1 MEEQEPFDSTEKLFT
16 RTRSRRSLDWLRV
29 FIFSLITGLFVIFFM
44 SGTLTRLENMILD
57 IFQRCG
63 GLTQTD
69 PRITL
74 IEINEETMDE
84 IGPWP
89 WPRRYHAVMA
99 RLLDQ
104 WGAAAIL
111 FDFNFPGETDPKDDQ
126 DFVQVLASIRAPFYL
141 PVEYRPQKD
150 KKFWLHG
157 LPVVFEKNE
166 GKMVWGHSLQSIEKS
181 ARGLGHHFFKND
193 PDGILRR
200 VDLRLSDG
208 VEEFPYLGV
217 LPAAVFS
224 GDKSHKITEL
234 KLAEDE
240 NGCVLIPWLKDH
252 GSQFTK
258 CNFSEI
264 IHSYYGIQKGMAPV
278 LSPELIRGKICL
290 VGLTSQSQT
299 LVPMTPLGSETSS
312 LAAHAQVMNAALTG
326 QWIRLV
332 SRFSNLIFLVLVGLM
347 AGLLFM
353 ILRGAMSLL
362 AGLFLA
368 VGWVVFAFMVFKYLH
383 LWIFSAHQLLLI
395 LTLFVFSAIYVQIT
409 AARDRSVLFH
419 LATRDGLTG
428 LYVIRHFRLIMN
440 QIVRE
445 VTFRKEPLSII
456 LIDIDHFKNINDT
469 YGHPAGDMILKK
481 VAHTLAAYIRKKR
494 PFSQVDF
501 AARYGGE
508 EFIIMLRKSGL
519 REAVEQ
525 VAERLREKVASTRF
539 EWEGKSVQVTISLGV
554 ATLRPGENVP
564 DPMVRRADAALYR
577 AKAQGRNRVCSE

>member
-368 VGWVVFAFMVFKYLH
+368 AGWVVFAFVAFKYLH

-445 VTFRKEPLSII
+445 ATFRKEPLSII

-494 PFSQVDF
+494 PLSQVDF

>member
-44 SGTLTRLENMILD
+44 SGTLTRLENMVLD
-57 IFQRCG
+57 IFHRYG

-69 PRITL
+69 PRIML
-74 IEINEETMDE
+74 IEIDEESIDE

-126 DFVQVLASIRAPFYL
+126 DLVHVLESIRAPFYL
-141 PVEYRPQKD
+141 PVDYRPQKD

-166 GKMVWGHSLQSIEKS
+166 GKMVWDHSLQSIEKN

-193 PDGILRR
+193 PDGILRG

-208 VEEFPYLGV
+208 VEEFPYLGI
-217 LPAAVFS
+217 LPATVFS
-224 GDKSHKITEL
+224 GDPSREITEL
-234 KLAEDE
+234 KSVEDE
-240 NGCVLIPWLKDH
+240 NGRVLIPWLRDR
-252 GSQFTK
+252 GSQFAK
-258 CNFSEI
+258 CNFAEI
-264 IHSYYGIQKGMAPV
+264 IHSYYGIRKGMAPV

-290 VGLTSQSQT
+290 VGLTFQAQT
-299 LVPMTPLGSETSS
+299 QASVTALMT
-312 LAAHAQVMNAALTG
+312 HAQMMNAALTG
-326 QWIRLV
+326 QWIRPV

-353 ILRGAMSLL
+353 VLRGAMSLL

-368 VGWVVFAFMVFKYLH
+368 AGWVTFAFAAFKYLH

-395 LTLFVFSAIYVQIT
+395 LALFVFSAIYVQVT
-409 AARDRSVLFH
+409 ASRDRSILFH

-428 LYVIRHFRLIMN
+428 LYVIRHFRVIMN

-445 VTFRKEPLSII
+445 ATFRKEPLSII

-469 YGHPAGDMILKK
+469 HGHPAGDMILKK
-481 VAHTLAAYIRKKR
+481 VAHTLAAHIRKKR

-519 REAVEQ
+519 KEAVEQ
-525 VAERLREKVASTRF
+525 VAERLREKVANTQF

-564 DPMVRRADAALYR
+564 DPMVRRADAALYC
-577 AKAQGRNRVCSE
+577 AKARGRNRVCSE

>member
-299 LVPMTPLGSETSS
+299 LVPMTPLGSEASS

-409 AARDRSVLFH
+409 VARDRSVLFH

>member
-368 VGWVVFAFMVFKYLH
+368 AGWVVFAFVAFKYLH

-456 LIDIDHFKNINDT
+456 LIDIDHFKNINDA

-494 PFSQVDF
+494 PLSQVDF

-519 REAVEQ
+519 KEAVEQ
-525 VAERLREKVASTRF
+525 VAERLREKVANTQF

-577 AKAQGRNRVCSE
+577 AKARGRNRVCSE

>member
-166 GKMVWGHSLQSIEKS
+166 GKMVWGHSLQAIEKN

>member
-224 GDKSHKITEL
+224 GDKSHKTTEL

>member
-1 MEEQEPFDSTEKLFT
+1 MEEQESFDSTEKLFT

-481 VAHTLAAYIRKKR
+481 VAHTLATYIRKKR